1 MEEQHIYRLSVCAD
15 FFETFLVVL
24 ANTDGAVDA
33 RDEDVS
39 LAIGDEEAE
48 TWVDVAVTMFKV
60 DCWPAGDVF
69 IVAGWEGTPLLDL
82 AAI

>member
-1 MEEQHIYRLSVCAD
+1 MEEQHINRLSVCAD

-48 TWVDVAVTMFKV
+48 T
-60 DCWPAGDVF
+60 
-69 IVAGWEGTPLLDL
+69 
-82 AAI
+82 